1 MLAGQD
7 LTFIDTLYVS
17 LLGILVVFSA
27 LVALDLAVMII
38 GKVINAIQGAGKNA
52 ASMAAPVKSAPAVS
66 DEADKELLA
75 VLASVIAEDLGVA
88 TDQFRITSVTEI
100 K

>member
-17 LLGILVVFSA
+17 LLGISVVFSA

-38 GKVINAIQGAGKNA
+38 GKIINAIQGAGANA
-52 ASMAAPVKSAPAVS
+52 ASKAAPIVP
-66 DEADKELLA
+66 E
-75 VLASVIAEDLGVA
+75 
-88 TDQFRITSVTEI
+88 
-100 K
+100 

>member
-17 LLGILVVFSA
+17 LLGIVVVFAA
-27 LVALDLAVMII
+27 LVALDLAVLII
-38 GKVINAIQGAGKNA
+38 GRVINMIQGTAKNA
-52 ASMAAPVKSAPAVS
+52 ASKAPVKSAPAVS

-88 TDQFRITSVTEI
+88 CDQFRITSVTEI

>member
-52 ASMAAPVKSAPAVS
+52 AAAI
-66 DEADKELLA
+66 DEY
-75 VLASVIAEDLGVA
+75 
-88 TDQFRITSVTEI
+88 I
-100 K
+100 KGKNA